1 MKSDQSVDYS
11 DEGLY
16 EAEDVYGATSDFWGD
31 ADEEDSAAA
40 SPQPAAEETERSR
53 RPRE

>member
-31 ADEEDSAAA
+31 ADEEASPAA
-40 SPQPAAEETERSR
+40 SPQPASPEMD
-53 RPRE
+53 RPMR